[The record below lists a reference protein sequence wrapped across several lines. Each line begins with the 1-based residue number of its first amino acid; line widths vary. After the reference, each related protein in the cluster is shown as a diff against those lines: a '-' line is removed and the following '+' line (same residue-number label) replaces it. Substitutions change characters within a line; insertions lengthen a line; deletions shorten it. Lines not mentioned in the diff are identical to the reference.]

1 MKDKDVIRLNENEAV
16 LYLSLNWFDLNE
28 DTQNKI
34 IEKAS
39 SAMGNENTF
48 EFPNIEIRLLVM
60 NNTKPKNERRTEWAP
75 FC

>member
-16 LYLSLNWFDLNE
+16 LYLGLNWFDLNK

-39 SAMGNENTF
+39 SALGDENTF
-48 EFPNIEIRLLVM
+48 EFPNIEIRLLVIK
-60 NNTKPKNERRTEWAP
+60 NTKTKNERRTE
-75 FC
+75 